1 MNQSLPSALAVAL
14 SLSLLPL
21 VATAQS
27 HDHDHDH
34 DHDHS
39 HSHEPVKELKTN
51 AVALDFG
58 LTLEGIYKNRTSGD
72 EDASPAGFGG
82 HGHEEEHDHDHSDEE
97 EHGHDHALEDGFN
110 TGHSEL
116 SISAQTQ
123 NLQGM
128 ALISLNEDDVSLEEI
143 YAETRRLPSGLTLR
157 AGKFLSDIGYINSR
171 HPHAWH
177 FVERP
182 LVNEYL
188 FGDHGLLD
196 TGVRLSWKPSNAVE
210 LGTELLQGEDT
221 NLSQFDEGGVEDRES
236 GPRLGTVFAKFSPE
250 TTGPNDVMLGVSA
263 GYNSQFVR
271 HEVHDEHDHSFEG
284 DNWFAGVDVRYKR
297 DGNQPGV
304 RGDFEIG
311 GEYFYT
317 RRDVREYVH
326 HHAEA
331 HGRDRYDEAKDGAYF
346 EAIYGVGRAVEL
358 GARVEALGMTN
369 DVIKTHPTRLGSEET
384 SYRYSG
390 QLTWHV
396 LENTAIR
403 AQLTQEDFAE
413 ADNGM
418 IAMLQLTIGFGG
430 HAGHDH

>member
-1 MNQSLPSALAVAL
+1 MNQSLPSASAVAL
-14 SLSLLPL
+14 SLLLLPV

-27 HDHDHDH
+27 HDHNHNHDH
-34 DHDHS
+34 DHA
-39 HSHEPVKELKTN
+39 PAKESETSAGSLN
-51 AVALDFG
+51 FG
-58 LTLEGIYKNRTSGD
+58 LTIEGIYRNRTSGD
-72 EDASPAGFGG
+72 GDAAPAGFGS
-82 HGHEEEHDHDHSDEE
+82 HGHEEDHEH
-97 EHGHDHALEDGFN
+97 EHEHEHALEDGFS

-116 SISAQTQ
+116 SISAETQ

-128 ALISLNEDDVSLEEI
+128 AVISLTEDDVTLEEI
-143 YAETRRLPSGLTLR
+143 YAETRRHPSGLTLR

-171 HPHAWH
+171 HPHAWN

-196 TGVRLSWKPSNAVE
+196 TGVRLSWTPSNGVKIGA
-210 LGTELLQGEDT
+210 ELLQGEDT
-221 NLSQFDEGGVEDRES
+221 SLSRFDEGGVKGRKS
-236 GPRLGTVFAKFSPE
+236 GPRLNTVFAKFSPE
-250 TTGPNDVMLGVSA
+250 MSGSSDVMLGVSA

-271 HEVHDEHDHSFEG
+271 HEVHDEHGHSFEG
-284 DNWFAGVDVRYKR
+284 DNWFAGVDMRYKR
-297 DGNQPGV
+297 DGHQPGV

-317 RRDVREYVH
+317 QRDVREYVH
-326 HHAEA
+326 HHAEV
-331 HGRDRYDEAKDGAYF
+331 HGRERYDEAKDGFYV
-346 EAIYGVGRAVEL
+346 EALYGASKAVEV

-369 DVIKTHPTRLGSEET
+369 DVIKTHPTALDSEET

-396 LENTAIR
+396 FENTAIR
-403 AQLTQEDFAE
+403 AQLTHEDFAE
-413 ADNGM
+413 ADSGM
-418 IAMLQLTIGFGG
+418 VAMLQLTIGFGG